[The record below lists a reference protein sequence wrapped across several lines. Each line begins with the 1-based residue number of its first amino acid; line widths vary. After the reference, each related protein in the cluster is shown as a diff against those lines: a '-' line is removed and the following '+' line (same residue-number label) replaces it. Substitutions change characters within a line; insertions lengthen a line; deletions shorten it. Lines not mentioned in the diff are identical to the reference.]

1 MSQNSVK
8 RVCVASFQRSPKH
21 TIHWNWRT
29 GHCGWWCCAQ
39 LRLGKGW
46 CCFESPWW
54 VTPALEVWMIRNQS
68 WLLVMSLTLV
78 ERIRGPKKKRN
89 KKKEK
94 KKIHIYFLIYT
105 LNKKNTQ
112 KKPTINSKNHLV
124 LDCTKIFKK
133 KIEEHTHTSL
143 NALLTFMCFRR
154 ELGCV

>member
-1 MSQNSVK
+1 
-8 RVCVASFQRSPKH
+8 
-21 TIHWNWRT
+21 
-29 GHCGWWCCAQ
+29 
-39 LRLGKGW
+39 
-46 CCFESPWW
+46 
-54 VTPALEVWMIRNQS
+54 MIRNQS